1 MARIQ
6 LVMGEEDRERFVEQ
20 AKKEGMSLNA
30 WMHAAGME
38 RIKRQ
43 RDTEAFRTLEDVEEF
58 FRKCDLLHGREKEP
72 DWEEHLKVL
81 NESKSRGATG
91 T

>member
-1 MARIQ
+1 MDSRHSVCKDTTHWNCGNRTEAGMARIQ

-38 RIKRQ
+38 
-43 RDTEAFRTLEDVEEF
+43 
-58 FRKCDLLHGREKEP
+58 
-72 DWEEHLKVL
+72 
-81 NESKSRGATG
+81 
-91 T
+91 